1 MFVGVVP
8 DGELLAMLRPASDP
22 RSALPVYYRGRG
34 WRRGDRSITRIS
46 STVMG

>member
-22 RSALPVYYRGRG
+22 RSALPCTTEGEAGEEEIEASLGSVRP
-34 WRRGDRSITRIS
+34 
-46 STVMG
+46 